1 MNYVEDINNSQVLT
15 KRQLKIAE
23 KSNTIKEKTEQTRN
37 RIETFKFLML
47 IHQKSHTGRAF
58 DNYSRLNELADITAK
73 EKAIAELSKLF
84 PRKPPNEE
92 ESANENTQSNMNLI
106 SQ

>member
-1 MNYVEDINNSQVLT
+1 
-15 KRQLKIAE
+15 
-23 KSNTIKEKTEQTRN
+23 
-37 RIETFKFLML
+37 ML

-92 ESANENTQSNMNLI
+92 ESANENTQSYMNLI
-106 SQ
+106 SQSDADPPTYSGSNDSKNVQKFVR